1 MASFLNTSREY
12 GKKKRKHNVGFFFF
26 LLLDLVNT
34 ISAATEHVLYF
45 SPVFFFPFVY
55 RHSYIYIYMF
65 TYMYV
70 YIYFLFVFFYIFI
83 YIIAFY
89 LFVHSPDLSFSASSY
104 LVLCIPVRLSY
115 SFDHVKDFKQK
126 KRKGEFLPEPGG

>member
-1 MASFLNTSREY
+1 MY
-12 GKKKRKHNVGFFFF
+12 
-26 LLLDLVNT
+26 
-34 ISAATEHVLYF
+34 
-45 SPVFFFPFVY
+45 
-55 RHSYIYIYMF
+55 
-65 TYMYV
+65 TYMYI

-83 YIIAFY
+83 YIIIFY